1 MRILLVEDDGLLG
14 DGIQAGLR
22 QTGFTV
28 EWVRDGLAAEAAVA
42 VEPFAAI
49 VLDLGLPGL
58 SGIEVL
64 RRLRAARNRT
74 PVLILTAQDAVDD
87 RIRGLDAGADDYAVK
102 PFDLGELAARLRALI
117 RRGDG
122 RATPTLTVGGL
133 ALDPAGRAVT
143 LAGAPVDL
151 SAREFAILHLLMRHA
166 GNVLTRAQLEEQL
179 YEWGQEVESNTVE
192 VFIHHL
198 RKKLGAERI
207 RTIRGV
213 GYLMP
218 VPEGA

>member
-1 MRILLVEDDGLLG
+1 VRILLVEDDGLLG

>member
-28 EWVRDGLAAEAAVA
+28 EWVRDGLAAEAALA

-122 RATPTLTVGGL
+122 RATPTLTVGDL
-133 ALDPAGRAVT
+133 ALDPAGRTVT
-143 LAGAPVDL
+143 LAGAAVEL

-198 RKKLGAERI
+198 RRKLGAGRI
-207 RTIRGV
+207 KTIRGV
-213 GYLMP
+213 GYLLP
-218 VPEGA
+218 VPEGE

>member
-22 QTGFTV
+22 QAGFTV
-28 EWVRDGLAAEAAVA
+28 EWVRDGLAAEAALA

-49 VLDLGLPGL
+49 VLDLGLPGV

-64 RRLRAARNRT
+64 RHLRAARNRT

-122 RATPTLTVGGL
+122 RATPTLLVGGL

-143 LAGAPVDL
+143 LAGAPVEL

-166 GNVLTRAQLEEQL
+166 GSVLTRAQLEEQL

-198 RKKLGAERI
+198 RRKLGAERI
-207 RTIRGV
+207 KTIRGV

-218 VPEGA
+218 VPEGQ

>member
-22 QTGFTV
+22 QAGFTV
-28 EWVRDGLAAEAAVA
+28 EWVRDGVAAEVA
-42 VEPFAAI
+42 LSVEPFAAI

-74 PVLILTAQDAVDD
+74 PVLILTAQDAVGD

-122 RATPTLTVGGL
+122 RATPTLMVGGL
-133 ALDPAGRAVT
+133 ALDPAGRTVT
-143 LAGAPVDL
+143 LAGTPVDL

-166 GNVLTRAQLEEQL
+166 GSVLTRAQLETQL

-198 RKKLGAERI
+198 RRKLGAERI
-207 RTIRGV
+207 KTIRGV

-218 VPEGA
+218 APEGQ

>member
-1 MRILLVEDDGLLG
+1 MRILLVEDDELLG

-22 QTGFTV
+22 QAGFAV
-28 EWVRDGLAAEAAVA
+28 EWVRDGRAAEAALA
-42 VEPFAAI
+42 VEPFAAV

-58 SGIEVL
+58 GGLEVL
-64 RRLRAARNRT
+64 RRLRAAHDRT
-74 PVLILTAQDAVDD
+74 PVLILTARDAVDD

-102 PFDLGELAARLRALI
+102 PFDLGELAARLRALV

-122 RATPTLTVGGL
+122 RAAPVLEVGDL
-133 ALDPAGRAVT
+133 ALDPAGRSVR

-151 SAREFAILHLLMRHA
+151 STREFAVLQLLMRHA
-166 GNVLTRAQLEEQL
+166 GQVLTRAQLEAQL

-198 RKKLGAERI
+198 RKKVGADRI

-213 GYLMP
+213 GYLLP
-218 VPEGA
+218 LPEAR